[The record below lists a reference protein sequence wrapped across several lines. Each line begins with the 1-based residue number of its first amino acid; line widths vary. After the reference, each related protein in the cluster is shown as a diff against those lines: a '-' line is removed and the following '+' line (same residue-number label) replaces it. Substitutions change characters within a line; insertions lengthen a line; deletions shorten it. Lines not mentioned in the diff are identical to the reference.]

1 MKILIDESF
10 YKDWKKIKDQ
20 DLNQKV
26 LSFIEEIQKAE
37 SLSSLS
43 NLKKLVG
50 TKSYFRA
57 KLGNYRVGLLWEND
71 HLIFIRILHRKD
83 IYRFFP

>member
-1 MKILIDESF
+1 MKILIDKSF

-57 KLGNYRVGLLWEND
+57 KLGNYRV
-71 HLIFIRILHRKD
+71 
-83 IYRFFP
+83 

>member
-1 MKILIDESF
+1 MKILIDKSF

-26 LSFIEEIQKAE
+26 LSFIVEIQKAE

-50 TKSYFRA
+50 TKSYFKER
-57 KLGNYRVGLLWEND
+57 L
-71 HLIFIRILHRKD
+71 
-83 IYRFFP
+83 